1 MFWLTGT
8 TYEQLHVPGK
18 PSHHRPN
25 QRKCSR
31 AEAQKPS
38 GGTPAMYTSLQPVQP
53 SHPKQNYYM
62 TLPQYMPVAPP
73 RIPKAS
79 TKRHKS
85 PQHQKNC
92 PCCKV
97 KLLSTIHGQ
106 PCGSNA
112 RPYSP
117 SSLDSRPTS
126 PEVVNISSGVDT
138 NRSRPITPVSPTN
151 TNNNRSQSPPV
162 HGDSNQN
169 IASVHSHPNCKC
181 DVDIARKVD
190 NAQVQ
195 QNSPK
200 RKAPTPPARKPSTKL
215 CSTEQIKS
223 LPVGPAVVNL
233 KNNLTS
239 ECVV

>member
-1 MFWLTGT
+1 MFSFTGT

-18 PSHHRPN
+18 SNHHRQN
-25 QRKCSR
+25 HKKCSR
-31 AEAQKPS
+31 AGPQKPS
-38 GGTPAMYTSLQPVQP
+38 GKTPAMYTCLQPVQP
-53 SHPKQNYYM
+53 NQPKQNYYIN
-62 TLPQYMPVAPP
+62 LPQYMPVAPP
-73 RIPKAS
+73 QESKGS

-117 SSLDSRPTS
+117 SSPDSRPVS
-126 PEVVNISSGVDT
+126 PEVVNISSGVDV
-138 NRSRPITPVSPTN
+138 NRSRPVSRTN
-151 TNNNRSQSPPV
+151 ANNNNRSQSPSV
-162 HGDSNQN
+162 QGDSNQN
-169 IASVHSHPNCKC
+169 TSSVHSHPNCKC
-181 DVDIARKVD
+181 DVDSAKKVD
-190 NAQVQ
+190 NAQIQ

-223 LPVGPAVVNL
+223 LPVGPAVVNM
-233 KNNLTS
+233 KNNLTY